1 MAGLLDTLNELFNTL
16 SDSLD
21 VHIDKGCAWSLL
33 SPFLLPIL
41 KVVFWLLFFYC
52 EQIAIL
58 NLFKI
63 NVFLYDMDQRC
74 LVWLSLFCFFQI
86 TCYIPVCE

>member
-1 MAGLLDTLNELFNTL
+1 MMAGLLDTLNKLLNTL
-16 SDSLD
+16 SNSLV

-33 SPFLLPIL
+33 SPFFVADI
-41 KVVFWLLFFYC
+41 KSWVMTRFFFFYC

-74 LVWLSLFCFFQI
+74 LVCFFFCFFLQ
-86 TCYIPVCE
+86 